1 VAAAAGDGDPEIQ
14 LVARMITS
22 LVSFLN
28 VCGVAGGLFTAEEAS
43 KVQQQGRSFLLS
55 YQTLAEEAYSTWQA
69 LWKLRPKIHYF
80 AHMVE
85 ELPSTL
91 ENPGRCDTFD
101 WESFVGTIKANW
113 RQDASQDHSA
123 QDMSALYA
131 ALGVQVETC
140 SLKRAH
146 AAHVVRYSRAM
157 LESGL
162 RCCHAG
168 RHGDCCL

>member
-1 VAAAAGDGDPEIQ
+1 MAAAAGDGDPEIQ

-28 VCGVAGGLFTAEEAS
+28 VRGVAGGLFTAEEAS

-55 YQTLAEEAYSTWQA
+55 YQTLAAEAYSTWQA

-91 ENPGRCDTFD
+91 ENPGGAIH
-101 WESFVGTIKANW
+101 SIGKVYGNNQSNW

-168 RHGDCCL
+168 RHGNNCI

>member
-1 VAAAAGDGDPEIQ
+1 MAAAAGDGDPEIQ

-101 WESFVGTIKANW
+101 WASFVGRIKAIGAKTHCKTIALRPCQRYMLCLSYRW
-113 RQDASQDHSA
+113 R
-123 QDMSALYA
+123 
-131 ALGVQVETC
+131 
-140 SLKRAH
+140 RARSTE
-146 AAHVVRYSRAM
+146 HVV
-157 LESGL
+157 G
-162 RCCHAG
+162 
-168 RHGDCCL
+168 

>member
-1 VAAAAGDGDPEIQ
+1 MAAAAGDGDPEIQ

-85 ELPSTL
+85 EWPSTL

-101 WESFVGTIKANW
+101 WESFIGTIKAIGAKTHRKTIAHRTCQRYMLLLACKW
-113 RQDASQDHSA
+113 R
-123 QDMSALYA
+123 
-131 ALGVQVETC
+131 
-140 SLKRAH
+140 RAH
-146 AAHVVRYSRAM
+146 SNERMQHM
-157 LESGL
+157 L
-162 RCCHAG
+162 
-168 RHGDCCL
+168 